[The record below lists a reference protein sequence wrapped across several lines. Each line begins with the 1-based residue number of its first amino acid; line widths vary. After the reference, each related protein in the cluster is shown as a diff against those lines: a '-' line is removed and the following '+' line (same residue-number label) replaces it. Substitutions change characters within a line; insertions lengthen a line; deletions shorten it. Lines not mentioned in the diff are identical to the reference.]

1 MVRSSTRVSDSGD
14 GVPVEVVDRIFQP
27 FYTTK
32 EAGRVLAGSAISAS
46 IAAQMGGS
54 LTLEKEVWKGRASS
68 SAFRQQAMRAEPLLR
83 PVETLLE
90 SERILVIDDE
100 PELGEVMALLLA
112 PADVTTV
119 TSAAAARERWSED
132 FHRVISDVDA
142 GRVGA

>member
-1 MVRSSTRVSDSGD
+1 MFRLPHSGKRCA
-14 GVPVEVVDRIFQP
+14 P
-27 FYTTK
+27 
-32 EAGRVLAGSAISAS
+32 
-46 IAAQMGGS
+46 
-54 LTLEKEVWKGRASS
+54 
-68 SAFRQQAMRAEPLLR
+68 EPLLR

-132 FHRVISDVDA
+132 FHWVISDVDA